1 MRPSP
6 HLSTA
11 AWRKSTYSNGQGG
24 NCVEVAVGTPGI
36 VPVRD
41 SKDPARGVL
50 AVTPS
55 SWDALTGE
63 LKHV

>member
-1 MRPSP
+1 MGPSP

-24 NCVEVAVGTPGI
+24 NCVEVAQGTPGI